1 MGTDVEGYG
10 VEDTR
15 ERLGTAWRN
24 GSTAE
29 ALGILNDDVRRWCV
43 RWLIGRFGHQGIS
56 EEDAEDCFSDAMEG
70 LLNRDASK
78 VSDPY
83 NYVFT
88 SAKNAALDTLDER
101 KRLVKR
107 NPEWEGQED
116 DIDEYGG
123 GSVASTPSAWTSRDL
138 LIVTEATL
146 DIEVSGRTEQLRNLY
161 RHVLPKL
168 KPARRRLVEVLL
180 ERGADISVAALADV
194 MNSSMSAVRSLKS
207 RTFSDLRTILPTSA
221 QEMGID
227 FDQFVTQVPE
237 VIDRIPLIPSPEEE
251 NEPIL

>member
-1 MGTDVEGYG
+1 MGSDVDGYG
-10 VEDTR
+10 VQDTK
-15 ERLGTAWRN
+15 ERLSTAWFN

-43 RWLIGRFGHQGIS
+43 RWLVSRFGHQGIS

-70 LLNRDASK
+70 LLNREASK

-88 SAKNAALDTLDER
+88 GAKNAALDILDER
-101 KRLVKR
+101 KRLVRR

-123 GSVASTPSAWTSRDL
+123 ESVASTPSAWSARDL

-146 DIEVSGRTEQLRNLY
+146 DIEVSGRTEQLRDLY
-161 RHVLPKL
+161 RFVLPKL
-168 KPARRRLVEVLL
+168 NPARRRLVEVLL
-180 ERGADISVAALADV
+180 ERGADISYAALADV
-194 MNSSMSAVRSLKS
+194 MNSSVSAVKCSEAEPLVTCVLS
-207 RTFSDLRTILPTSA
+207 YLYQLRRWGSTS
-221 QEMGID
+221 
-227 FDQFVTQVPE
+227 TC
-237 VIDRIPLIPSPEEE
+237 S
-251 NEPIL
+251 